1 MVFCRG
7 CGKQLH
13 ETALTCPG
21 CGAPQTSSNQAQDG
35 SDGPLWRPIIT
46 LVIGILAVCPFA
58 DGSNLNH
65 DTTVGVAMFGVGDL
79 IFGGW
84 TLSQQKHGRWLAIG
98 GVALSVIA
106 LLALLGR

>member
-21 CGAPQTSSNQAQDG
+21 CGAPQTDESTTKTRE
-35 SDGPLWRPIIT
+35 DGPLWRPILT
-46 LVIGILAVCPFA
+46 LVIGILAVCPFV
-58 DGSNLNH
+58 DGPRLDH